1 MTQGIMATGAL
12 MIVGGIIFAFYAMN
26 EMPPIWHMQGL
37 LLGGMVSSVGI
48 VVIALGRINESVM
61 DLTKYFES
69 KTEKKVIRNEEGYEK
84 LDWILACC

>member
-12 MIVGGIIFAFYAMN
+12 MIVGGIIFAFYVMN
-26 EMPPIWHMQGL
+26 EMPRIEHMQGL

-69 KTEKKVIRNEEGYEK
+69 KTEKKVIRNEDGYEK
-84 LDWILACC
+84 LD